1 MSNSAI
7 NRLGKACNRLLAL
20 FNLALVRIG
29 KSELGAQN
37 KDRDSIFFAGVDKD
51 TARRVFQF
59 EKYLETKNLG
69 GGVIVE
75 AGVGSGDGIVFLLK
89 LQNHFGD
96 KRSLWAFDTFAGFPK
111 GNQNDSD
118 DFRKKGKPGYEKY
131 TLTSVKEFL
140 KSTGISDSEIAE
152 VRFIKG
158 FIPETYLLF
167 NQERVALLNC
177 DLDLYEPTK
186 QTLLFFWPK
195 MIEGGVIMLDEY
207 DIGLDVIKWPGAK
220 KAVDEFCEENNIPLR
235 RGFGNRAFLKK

>member
-1 MSNSAI
+1 M
-7 NRLGKACNRLLAL
+7 
-20 FNLALVRIG
+20 
-29 KSELGAQN
+29 
-37 KDRDSIFFAGVDKD
+37 
-51 TARRVFQF
+51 
-59 EKYLETKNLG
+59 
-69 GGVIVE
+69 IVE
-75 AGVGSGDGIVFLLK
+75 AGVGSGHGIAFLLK

-96 KRSLWAFDTFAGFPK
+96 KRSLWAFDTFSGFPK
-111 GNQNDSD
+111 GHQNDSD
-118 DFRKKGKPGYEKY
+118 DFRKNGKPGYEKY
-131 TLTSVKEFL
+131 TLTSVKNFL

-158 FIPETYLLF
+158 FIPETFLLF

-207 DIGLDVIKWPGAK
+207 DIGLDATKWPGAK
-220 KAVDEFCEENNIPLR
+220 KAIDEFCEEKNTPLQ

>member
-1 MSNSAI
+1 M
-7 NRLGKACNRLLAL
+7 
-20 FNLALVRIG
+20 
-29 KSELGAQN
+29 
-37 KDRDSIFFAGVDKD
+37 
-51 TARRVFQF
+51 
-59 EKYLETKNLG
+59 
-69 GGVIVE
+69 IVE